1 MKVAFLISHPS
12 DSIGGEVR
20 EAALASMLRR
30 CGIDAQIFRITRR
43 DDSVQDHPFG
53 APILFFKADDL
64 EAGDDAL
71 YSNKM
76 LGSLKYFSPDLIA
89 IKGFGYKMNQ
99 VVVDE
104 FRSGLPQTSFISILG
119 GRWRDESMKTCSA
132 VFYEFENQRSL
143 FENFTMG
150 ATHHAFLPKY
160 INLLH
165 LN

>member
-1 MKVAFLISHPS
+1 MNVAFLISHPS

-20 EAALASMLRR
+20 EAALSSMLRR

-53 APILFFKADDL
+53 APILFFKADDP

-99 VVVDE
+99 VVVDA
-104 FRSGLPQTSFISILG
+104 FRSVLPQTSFIAILG
-119 GRWRDESMKTCSA
+119 GRWPDESMKSCST
-132 VFYEFENQRSL
+132 VFYEFDDKRSL
-143 FENFTMG
+143 FLIFT
-150 ATHHAFLPKY
+150 
-160 INLLH
+160 LL
-165 LN
+165 